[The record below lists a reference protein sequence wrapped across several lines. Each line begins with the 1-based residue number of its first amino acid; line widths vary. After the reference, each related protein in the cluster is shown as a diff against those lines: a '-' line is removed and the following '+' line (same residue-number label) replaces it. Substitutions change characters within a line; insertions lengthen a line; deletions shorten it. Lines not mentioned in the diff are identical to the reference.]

1 MSDPTQRSLP
11 FSIGNSLYFCPPGVP
26 CPLFTYSTN
35 FGSTIFSHYRIKS
48 PTRAREINQKI
59 VAIVERAEIET
70 AMLDEVVVGV
80 VDRLCSVPDVAETP
94 LAVMT
99 TMTSVV
105 VVLME
110 SVDVGVVVNVLNV
123 VGLGDVPG
131 SVEGDVDVEVDV
143 EIGGVEVVEVDEP
156 ELLEVVD
163 VALVDI
169 LEAEEV
175 VVIEDR
181 LDEPELPDD
190 FELAEPALNDRKLN
204 KLASLGSPGPNDTVT
219 KPVVTFPDV
228 SN

>member
-1 MSDPTQRSLP
+1 
-11 FSIGNSLYFCPPGVP
+11 
-26 CPLFTYSTN
+26 
-35 FGSTIFSHYRIKS
+35 
-48 PTRAREINQKI
+48 
-59 VAIVERAEIET
+59 
-70 AMLDEVVVGV
+70 MLDEVVVGV

-181 LDEPELPDD
+181 LDEPELPDE